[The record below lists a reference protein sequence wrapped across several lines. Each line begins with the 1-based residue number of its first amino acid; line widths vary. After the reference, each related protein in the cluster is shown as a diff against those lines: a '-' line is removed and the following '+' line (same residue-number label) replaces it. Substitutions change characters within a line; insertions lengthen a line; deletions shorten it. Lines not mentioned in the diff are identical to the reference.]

1 VSAHVVALLGP
12 TASGK
17 TAIAVEIARRMPI
30 EVVSADS
37 RQIRREMHIGTAAP
51 TDDELSAVPH
61 HLVDVTAPDAP
72 WTLAD
77 FLGGARAAIDEIHNR
92 GRTPLLLGG
101 TGQYIWALLEGWEVP
116 AVEPNADLRVRL
128 ERDADNDGV
137 AALHARLASLDPAS
151 ADRIDAR
158 NVRRVIRA
166 LEIIDATGEPVPPLN
181 RRGPDFSWS
190 AVGVRWERSGLHQ
203 RADARAQ
210 EMYASG
216 LIEETRALVTRYGR
230 EFGALRSIGY
240 AEALQ
245 VIDGELTEAEAL
257 DRARIETH
265 RLIRMQATW
274 FSADDQRIEWFDAA
288 ESGAV
293 AAAVVAAAHAPVR

>member
-257 DRARIETH
+257 DRTRIETH

>member
-1 VSAHVVALLGP
+1 MSAHVVALLGP

-17 TAIAVEIARRMPI
+17 TAIAVEAARRMPV

-37 RQIRREMHIGTAAP
+37 RQIRREMRIGTAAP
-51 TDDELSAVPH
+51 TDDELAAVPH
-61 HLVDVTAPDAP
+61 HLVGVTAPDAP

-77 FLGGARAAIDEIHNR
+77 FLGRARAAIDEIHER

-101 TGQYIWALLEGWEVP
+101 TGQYIWALLEGWDVP
-116 AVEPNADLRVRL
+116 AVEPNPELRALL
-128 ERDADNDGV
+128 EREVDDDGIE
-137 AALHARLASLDPAS
+137 ALHARLASVDPAS

-166 LEIIDATGEPVPPLN
+166 LEIIDATGAPVPPLN

-190 AVGVRWERSGLHQ
+190 AVGVRWEREELHR

-210 EMYASG
+210 QMYADG
-216 LIEETRALVTRYGR
+216 LIEETRALVARYGR
-230 EFGALRSIGY
+230 EFGALRSMGY

-245 VIDGELTEAEAL
+245 VIDGDLTEAEAL
-257 DRARIETH
+257 ERTRIETH

-274 FSADDQRIEWFDAA
+274 FASDDQRIDWCDVA
-288 ESGAV
+288 EPGAV
-293 AAAVVAAAHAPVR
+293 ASAVVAAARAPVR

>member
-1 VSAHVVALLGP
+1 MSAHVVALLGP

-257 DRARIETH
+257 DRTRIETH

>member
-1 VSAHVVALLGP
+1 MSAHVVALLGP

-17 TAIAVEIARRMPI
+17 TAIAVEVARRMPI

-61 HLVDVTAPDAP
+61 HLVGVTAPDAP

-77 FLGGARAAIDEIHNR
+77 FLGGARAAIDEIHER

-128 ERDADNDGV
+128 ERDADSDG
-137 AALHARLASLDPAS
+137 AEALHARLASLDPAS

-190 AVGVRWERSGLHQ
+190 AVGVRWERSELHQ

-216 LIEETRALVTRYGR
+216 LIEETRALVTRYGS

-240 AEALQ
+240 AEARQ
-245 VIDGELTEAEAL
+245 VIGGELTEAEAL
-257 DRARIETH
+257 DRTKIETH

-274 FSADDQRIEWFDAA
+274 FAADDQRIEWFDAA

>member
-1 VSAHVVALLGP
+1 MSAHVVALLGP

-17 TAIAVEIARRMPI
+17 TAIAVEVARRMPI

-61 HLVDVTAPDAP
+61 HLVGVTAPDAP

-77 FLGGARAAIDEIHNR
+77 FLGGARAAIDEIHER

-128 ERDADNDGV
+128 ERDADSDG
-137 AALHARLASLDPAS
+137 AEALHARLASLDPAS

-190 AVGVRWERSGLHQ
+190 AVGVRWERSELHQ

-240 AEALQ
+240 AEARQ
-245 VIDGELTEAEAL
+245 VIGGELTEAEAL
-257 DRARIETH
+257 ARTKIETH

-274 FSADDQRIEWFDAA
+274 FAADDQRIEWFDAA

>member
-17 TAIAVEIARRMPI
+17 TAIAVEVARRMPI

-61 HLVDVTAPDAP
+61 HLVGVTAPDAP

-77 FLGGARAAIDEIHNR
+77 FLGGARAAIDEIHER

-128 ERDADNDGV
+128 ERDADSDG
-137 AALHARLASLDPAS
+137 AEALHARLASLDPAS

-190 AVGVRWERSGLHQ
+190 AVGVRWERSELHQ

-216 LIEETRALVTRYGR
+216 LIEETRALVTRYGS

-240 AEALQ
+240 AEARQ
-245 VIDGELTEAEAL
+245 VIGGELTEAEAL
-257 DRARIETH
+257 DRTKIETH

-274 FSADDQRIEWFDAA
+274 FAADDQRIEWFDAA